1 MRAGREHDLAGLKL
15 PQPLPRLMRGR
26 FRQVIADPLHAGD
39 GVMIVIAKGRRA
51 PEDEH
56 IFQRLQLGQRPPRPG
71 RGRLAGDL
79 LALKTQA
86 AAGFGAI
93 LDEDHP
99 PAARRR
105 PARGHEAGRPR
116 ADDQHLRVAAHV
128 VIIIGVGQPAGR
140 AHTRRPADKALD
152 PHPQPG
158 IRKRPHE
165 GFVVKTGRQKAL
177 EQIVD
182 APRVPAQAGAA
193 ILAFGH
199 EALVKLDQ
207 GGAGIGFQ
215 PGALAQLDQGVRL
228 FLAHREDAAWPVI
241 LKAPANECHAIGQ
254 QRRGQGVAL
263 VAGISP
269 AIKAE

>member
-15 PQPLPRLMRGR
+15 PQPLPRLVRGR

-56 IFQRLQLGQRPPRPG
+56 IFQRLQFGQRPPRPG
-71 RGRLAGDL
+71 QGRLAGDL
-79 LALKTQA
+79 LAFKTQA

-93 LDEDHP
+93 LHQDHP
-99 PAARRR
+99 PAAGRRR
-105 PARGHEAGRPR
+105 ARGHKAGRPR

-128 VIIIGVGQPAGR
+128 VIIIGVRQPAGR
-140 AHTRRPADKALD
+140 AHARRPADKTLD

-182 APRVPAQAGAA
+182 ALRVPAEARAA

-199 EALVKLDQ
+199 EALVKLDHS
-207 GGAGIGFQ
+207 GAGIGFQ
-215 PGALAQLDQGVRL
+215 PGALAQLNQGVRL
-228 FLAHREDAAWPVI
+228 FLA
-241 LKAPANECHAIGQ
+241 G
-254 QRRGQGVAL
+254 
-263 VAGISP
+263 
-269 AIKAE
+269 

>member
-1 MRAGREHDLAGLKL
+1 
-15 PQPLPRLMRGR
+15 
-26 FRQVIADPLHAGD
+26 
-39 GVMIVIAKGRRA
+39 MIVITKGRCA
-51 PEDEH
+51 PQDEH
-56 IFQRLQLGQRPPRPG
+56 IFQRLQFGQRPPGPG

-93 LDEDHP
+93 LHQDHP

-105 PARGHEAGRPR
+105 RTRGHEAGRPR

-140 AHTRRPADKALD
+140 TQARRAADKALD

-165 GFVVKTGRQKAL
+165 GFIVKTGRQKAL
-177 EQIVD
+177 KQIVD
-182 APRVPAQAGAA
+182 ALRVPAQAGAA
-193 ILAFGH
+193 ILACGH
-199 EALVKLDQ
+199 EALVKLDH
-207 GGAGIGFQ
+207 GGAGIRFQ

-228 FLAHREDAAWPVI
+228 FLAHREDPARPVI
-241 LKAPANECHAIGQ
+241 LKAPAYERHAIGQ